1 MQSSLLRPFPGNIKS
16 KGEFLAMLE
25 NYIFLIVLIIA
36 VIATFFKKNKIL
48 NAPIILTCILISF
61 FLLLFIGYTVC
72 FDAAIIR
79 YRSVSFPLL
88 IVPCIILIWGK
99 TKNQRSSAQS
109 VSSVFQS
116 SLKAKSSNQ
125 KSSN

>member
-1 MQSSLLRPFPGNIKS
+1 
-16 KGEFLAMLE
+16 
-25 NYIFLIVLIIA
+25 
-36 VIATFFKKNKIL
+36 
-48 NAPIILTCILISF
+48 
-61 FLLLFIGYTVC
+61 
-72 FDAAIIR
+72 
-79 YRSVSFPLL
+79 LL